1 MVSVNGDFFKWDKCL
16 PWESLFVLV
25 SMTMKGEQLFG
36 CEAIMN
42 KKDLLYYIKP
52 EQQNE
57 QDLHSLLTMHPEIKF
72 VSLMGVDFAG
82 NDTDEKIPIK
92 IFLEDT
98 ASFLEGS
105 AAQTDGSSVVLTGI
119 ATLNNARVDLT
130 VDKSVNWYVDYNYEH
145 FDAESGNMVGTLR
158 IPCYLLHN
166 DNHVCSRSILK
177 DTLDHVEEE
186 LLAMF
191 KEYPVIAGL
200 EHVNLADVEKIV
212 FTCATEL
219 EFWVKSPAEDAPV
232 EALHSSQ
239 IMQEQYW
246 QRTRGNVRTAMEQT
260 IQMLELYG
268 LEPEMGHKECGG
280 VKGQI
285 DGSGHMTHVMEQ
297 LEVDWKF
304 NVGVQTA
311 DNELLARIIVK
322 EVFRMNGLDVSF
334 QAKPIP
340 GVAGSGEHVHVG
352 IAAKMKNGKIVNL
365 FSPKDMHQDFLSAIG
380 YGSMMGLLKNYE
392 VINPFISCT
401 IDSFNRLKPGFEAPV
416 CIVTSL
422 GMSPDNPSR
431 NRTILAGLI
440 RDLDNDKA
448 TRIEMRSPNPY
459 TNTYIALAAFY
470 LAMLDGIKACV
481 TSGKDLKALEAEIS
495 KEAGVE
501 GFYLEKDRQYRTEED
516 VFEDFTGEERDHL
529 FGKPPATVWENMC
542 AFDKYPEK
550 LAVLTQSGILKPEY
564 AESFKQGAL
573 IRWQTE
579 LLTRLI
585 PENHEKVVKAKRLH
599 SQDSSTDL
607 DLALWHKIQNLR
619 TKLAK
624 DSFDTPSIFTC
635 IRKAFTEGDFDTA
648 SAKQVEMAEVM
659 LELKR
664 LYNEYK
670 QNIID

>member
-1 MVSVNGDFFKWDKCL
+1 MAAS
-16 PWESLFVLV
+16 
-25 SMTMKGEQLFG
+25 T
-36 CEAIMN
+36 MN

-57 QDLHSLLTMHPEIKF
+57 RDLHTILAMHPEIQF

-82 NDTDEKIPIK
+82 NDTDEKIPMK

-98 ASFLEGS
+98 ESFLEGS
-105 AAQTDGSSVVLTGI
+105 AAQTDGSSVVMPGI

-130 VDKSVNWYVDYNYEH
+130 VDKTVNWYVDYNYEH
-145 FDAESGNMVGTLR
+145 FDAESGKMVGTLR
-158 IPCYLLHN
+158 IPCYLIHN

-177 DTLDHVEEE
+177 DTLDHVEKE
-186 LLAMF
+186 LMAMF

-200 EHVNLADVEKIV
+200 EHVNLADVEKLV

-246 QRTRGNVRTAMEQT
+246 QRTRGNVRTALEQT
-260 IQMLELYG
+260 VQMLELYG

-322 EVFRMNGLDVSF
+322 EVFRMNGLEVSF

-365 FSPKDMHQDFLSAIG
+365 FSPKDMREDFLSAIG

-401 IDSFNRLKPGFEAPV
+401 IDSFNRLKPGFEAPI

-470 LAMLDGIKACV
+470 LSMLDGIKACV

-501 GFYLEKDRQYRTEED
+501 GFYLEADRQYRTEED
-516 VFEDFTGEERDHL
+516 VFEDFTAEERDHL

-542 AFDKYPEK
+542 AFEKYPEK
-550 LAVLTQSGILKPEY
+550 LEVLTGSGILKKEY

-579 LLTRLI
+579 LLTRII
-585 PENHEKVVKAKRLH
+585 PENHQKVINAKRLH
-599 SQDSSTDL
+599 TSESSTDL
-607 DLALWHKIQNLR
+607 DLALWNKIQNLR

-624 DSFDTPSIFTC
+624 DSFDKASIFTC
-635 IRKAFTEGDFDTA
+635 IRKAIAAGDYDTA
-648 SAKQVEMAEVM
+648 SDKQIEMAEVM
-659 LELKR
+659 QELKAI
-664 LYNEYK
+664 YNEYK